1 MDFTTAPILISHLL
15 GFQTTAKRSP
25 QDYFNITTPD
35 DLSRAVE
42 ATRTAYMSLQT
53 LAETEKQVILSAVA
67 PLPAATSFPLLMGG
81 TVRSLL
87 ACLCSSLIVA
97 GVVAAYSIFENGIAF
112 EVLGVMLIAFLF
124 ALAASLLIGV
134 PIHCVLQRL
143 GRRRKSY
150 YGMLG
155 SMLGAAFTI
164 IPLVTSRL
172 SDPSLLKLT
181 IILAIAGLLSGLT
194 FHRIV
199 KA

>member
-1 MDFTTAPILISHLL
+1 MICLALMSNTHRVYEPPGTRRNREES
-15 GFQTTAKRSP
+15 
-25 QDYFNITTPD
+25 
-35 DLSRAVE
+35 DLERRRA
-42 ATRTAYMSLQT
+42 
-53 LAETEKQVILSAVA
+53 
-67 PLPAATSFPLLMGG
+67 LPAATSFPLLIGG
-81 TVRSLL
+81 TVKTLL

-97 GVVAAYSIFENGIAF
+97 GVVVAYSIFENGIAF
-112 EVLGVMLIAFLF
+112 EVLGGMLIAFLF

-150 YGMLG
+150 YGMFG
-155 SMLGAAFTI
+155 FMLGASFTI

-199 KA
+199 KV